1 MPMAFGLASFKT
13 TPLGRRVGAIVE
25 NPQNIAEMIVF
36 SRHQM
41 PAVQAIG
48 KALLVLGP
56 EVHNEYVKKTI
67 GRWVKE
73 VLGTRGWVPWKSARV
88 SPGNLFSRGMIY
100 SGEGNRVE
108 IEARGGDMVIRRP
121 DACAAAEAQA
131 AAEEIIE
138 ESRSHSLGDITIREL
153 LDEGRRG

>member
-1 MPMAFGLASFKT
+1 MAFGLASFKT

-36 SRHQM
+36 SRHEM

-56 EVHNEYVKKTI
+56 EVRNDYVKTTI

-73 VLGTRGWVPWKSARV
+73 VLGARGWVPWKSARV

-100 SGEGNRVE
+100 SDEGKRGEV
-108 IEARGGDMVIRRP
+108 ATRGGDMVIQQP

-138 ESRSHSLGDITIREL
+138 ESRRHSLGDITIREL

>member
-1 MPMAFGLASFKT
+1 MAFGLASFKT

-25 NPQNIAEMIVF
+25 DPQKIAEMIVF
-36 SRHQM
+36 SRHEK

-56 EVHNEYVKKTI
+56 EVRNDYVKTTI

-88 SPGNLFSRGMIY
+88 SPGNLFSRGTIY
-100 SGEGNRVE
+100 SDKDNRVE
-108 IEARGGDMVIRRP
+108 VEAREGNILIRRP
-121 DACAAAEAQA
+121 DACAAGEAQA
-131 AAEEIIE
+131 AAEEIIK
-138 ESRSHSLGDITIREL
+138 ESRSYSLGDVTIHEL

>member
-1 MPMAFGLASFKT
+1 MAFGLASFKT
-13 TPLGRRVGAIVE
+13 TALGRRVGAIVE
-25 NPQNIAEMIVF
+25 DPRNIAEMIVF
-36 SRHQM
+36 SRHEM

-56 EVHNEYVKKTI
+56 EVRNDYVKTTI

-100 SGEGNRVE
+100 SEEDKRVE
-108 IEARGGDMVIRRP
+108 IEARGRDIVIRRT
-121 DACAAAEAQA
+121 DACAAAEALA

-138 ESRSHSLGDITIREL
+138 ESRSHSLGDVTVREL